1 MRVIVIGAGGVGGW
15 LTAGL
20 AATLAH
26 TKDIPADADRQ
37 LVIVDGDHFEPKNMA
52 RQHFQAMGNKA
63 SIRTQELT
71 PLYPGVDIID
81 MPMWV
86 VEEVPEGANDGDDS
100 VEENTKA
107 IAAKDLLAEEDI
119 VFTVVD
125 NFAARATV
133 IAAAAEL
140 DHVDVI
146 LAGNDDAWF
155 ASMYH
160 YQRRDGADVTDNP
173 LWKPELAEPSDR
185 NPGELSCAERAA
197 IDGGTQNIWTNMLA
211 AAIGGSRFVNTILR
225 GNRPAEADEIYH
237 DLDLGRALGF
247 DRSAAAEAP
256 ASESAEAPSAEE
268 HQPA

>member
-133 IAAAAEL
+133 IAAA
-140 DHVDVI
+140 V
-146 LAGNDDAWF
+146 
-155 ASMYH
+155 
-160 YQRRDGADVTDNP
+160 P
-173 LWKPELAEPSDR
+173 
-185 NPGELSCAERAA
+185 
-197 IDGGTQNIWTNMLA
+197 
-211 AAIGGSRFVNTILR
+211 AIGSWNT
-225 GNRPAEADEIYH
+225 
-237 DLDLGRALGF
+237 RAT
-247 DRSAAAEAP
+247 RSARAHTGIRVT
-256 ASESAEAPSAEE
+256 STPSMAMR
-268 HQPA
+268 PLSTV